1 MIELKKKGGKGG
13 VQNNAQ
19 SSKRKE
25 KNLAVVKYEE
35 THRGGSPPDPRLL
48 LMFVASFVKEVT
60 VKACEISLYLNIME
74 MTLAELVWCS
84 VAVICLSR
92 VA

>member
-1 MIELKKKGGKGG
+1 MLKAQKG
-13 VQNNAQ
+13 
-19 SSKRKE
+19 RK

-35 THRGGSPPDPRLL
+35 THRGGNPPDPCLL

-60 VKACEISLYLNIME
+60 VKACEICLYLNMME

-92 VA
+92 VV